1 MLRVWAAYA
10 PSMTER
16 RTWSLLGSDGT
27 RHAVTW
33 STPSPRYVALLS
45 HGYGEHVGRY
55 EHVADALVHAGAT
68 VYGIDHVGHGQS
80 EGSRAVISD
89 FDAVVEDLHRL
100 DLRAREENPGLPVVL
115 IGHSMGGL
123 IALRYAQEYADT
135 LAALVLS
142 GPQLG
147 GKELLAQLLA
157 LPAIPSFGVDPTALS
172 RDPVVGEA
180 YLADPLVWH
189 GDLQRPTVEA
199 MVRALSAAEEGK
211 RLDSLPVLWIH
222 GTEDQVSPL
231 EGARPLVTSVVS
243 GPLQEHSYPGAR
255 HEIFNETNK
264 DEVLG
269 DLVTF
274 LDQVLSSQP
283 VR

>member
-1 MLRVWAAYA
+1 
-10 PSMTER
+10 MTEL
-16 RTWSLLGSDGT
+16 RTWSLVGSDGT
-27 RHAVTW
+27 RHAVNW
-33 STPSPRYVALLS
+33 SSPSPRYVALLS

-55 EHVADALVHAGAT
+55 EHVADALVQAGAT
-68 VYGIDHVGHGQS
+68 VYGIDHVGHGRSAGPQ
-80 EGSRAVISD
+80 AVIPD
-89 FDAVVEDLHRL
+89 YDAVVEDLHRL
-100 DLRAREENPGLPVVL
+100 DLSAREENPGLPVVL

-147 GKELLAQLLA
+147 GKEMLAQLLA
-157 LPAIPSFGVDPTALS
+157 LPEIPSFGVDPTALS
-172 RDPVVGEA
+172 RDPAVGEA

-199 MVRALSAAEEGK
+199 MVRALSQVEEGK

-222 GTEDQVSPL
+222 GAEDQVSPL
-231 EGARPLVTSVVS
+231 EGARPVVQSVVS
-243 GPLQEHSYPGAR
+243 GALEERSYEGAR

-264 DEVLG
+264 DEVLQ
-269 DLVTF
+269 DVVAF
-274 LDQVLSSQP
+274 VDRVLG
-283 VR
+283 